1 MRQLAMTGS
10 TGLIGT
16 ALRQRLLAEGWSVL
30 RLVRHERR
38 SDEEVRWDPSG
49 RIPIAEEDV
58 AKLCSSDAVVHLAGE
73 NVAGGLWTKERMQ
86 RIRDSRVRGTKTLVA
101 ALATCEQKPG
111 IFLSASAVGFYGD
124 RRDEVLTETSARGDG
139 FLAEVCQEWEMA
151 SLQAS
156 QHGIRTVITRF
167 GVALDA
173 QGGAL
178 AKMLPAF
185 RLGLGA
191 SLGNGKQWIPWV
203 SLDDVVNALVW
214 LLNSA
219 EAEGIYNVVSPN
231 PVTQEQFA
239 DALAAAVHRPR
250 LFSAPAFLLRA
261 VAGKMSDEALLAS
274 ERVVPAILQQQGFA
288 FRDAEIGSALRRI
301 LP

>member
-49 RIPIAEEDV
+49 RIPIAKEDL
-58 AKLCSSDAVVHLAGE
+58 AKLCGSDAVVHLAGE
-73 NVAGGLWTKERMQ
+73 NVAGGLWTGERMQ
-86 RIRDSRVRGTKTLVA
+86 RIRDSRVLGTRTLVA
-101 ALATCEQKPG
+101 AMAAGEQKPNV
-111 IFLSASAVGFYGD
+111 FLSASAVGFYGD
-124 RRDEVLTETSARGDG
+124 RGGEVLTEQSGRGDG
-139 FLAEVCQEWEMA
+139 FLAEVCEEWEKA
-151 SLQAS
+151 SREAS

-178 AKMLPAF
+178 AKMLPTF

-203 SLDDVVNALVW
+203 SLADLVNAVVW
-214 LLNSA
+214 LLNNA
-219 EAEGIYNVVSPN
+219 EAEGVYNVVSPN
-231 PVTQEQFA
+231 PATQKQFA
-239 DALAAAVHRPR
+239 NALAAAVHRPR
-250 LFSAPAFLLRA
+250 LFSAPAFLLRT
-261 VAGKMSDEALLAS
+261 VAGKMADEALLSS
-274 ERVVPAILQQQGFA
+274 ERVLPARLQQQGFA
-288 FRDAEIGSALRRI
+288 FQDAEMVLALRRI